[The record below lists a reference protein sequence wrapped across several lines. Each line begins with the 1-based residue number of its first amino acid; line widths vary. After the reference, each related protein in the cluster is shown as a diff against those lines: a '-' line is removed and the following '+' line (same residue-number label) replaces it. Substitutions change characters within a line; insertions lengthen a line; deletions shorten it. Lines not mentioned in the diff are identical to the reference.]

1 MHTPLL
7 ESSNDSTDTE
17 DDGSNSQWARLA
29 APRVTTLLRHRS
41 SSFHRSKAL
50 NVSAERTLG
59 VLAVCFVTYFNVC
72 GGPWGTELII
82 SSAGP
87 LPGLLGIIL
96 ISLCYSLPLSLITAE
111 LASAYPDDGGYSI
124 VRILPRCILMMC

>member
-1 MHTPLL
+1 MEPSVHTPLL
-7 ESSNDSTDTE
+7 ESSTSSTDLE
-17 DDGSNSQWARLA
+17 EEGSTQW
-29 APRVTTLLRHRS
+29 PRVVSARSGSTLRHRA
-41 SSFHRSKAL
+41 SSFHRSKSHGATP
-50 NVSAERTLG
+50 ERTLG

-87 LPGLLGIIL
+87 LPGLLGIVL
-96 ISLCYSLPLSLITAE
+96 IGLCYSLPLSLITAE

-124 VRILPRCILMMC
+124 VG